1 MQLEEE
7 VEQQEM
13 VELERMQ
20 ILGNRKVDV
29 HKFGQEP
36 EGKAEM
42 GPVDREQE
50 SERPEELVE
59 QVAMV
64 EIV

>member
-1 MQLEEE
+1 MFSSDLD
-7 VEQQEM
+7 
-13 VELERMQ
+13 RMQ

-36 EGKAEM
+36 VGKVAM
-42 GPVDREQE
+42 GPVDREQD